1 MSEEMPEV
9 KPGETIVDAVERV
22 IVAVRNLAEAEEVY
36 TRILGRMPSWRHR
49 DPGGGTAHVVFR
61 LDNMSLE
68 LVEPVNGGPWGKV
81 TSRYLDGRGEGVM
94 TLVLRT
100 PDAEK
105 AARALTAIGL
115 AAVALPQGEARDGS
129 RVRSW
134 RNVLMPTSLTRG
146 VSLLLTD
153 ETSRRENL
161 PPAELRE
168 GVAAAD
174 AISALDHIVIMT
186 ADAEAMKVLLGDKL
200 GIRLALDQSKPE
212 WGVRQLFFRL
222 GGVTIEVVEPLDKAK
237 APADDHYWGLAWKA
251 GNVATMRERLLRD
264 GVEVSDVRRGRKKG
278 TEVAT
283 LRPPTMGIP
292 TLLVGPVPAAD

>member
-1 MSEEMPEV
+1 MPEEMPGRTPEA
-9 KPGETIVDAVERV
+9 TIVDAVERV
-22 IVAVRNLAEAEEVY
+22 IVVVKNLAEAEEVY
-36 TRILGRMPSWRHR
+36 TRILGRSPSWRHN
-49 DPGGGTAHVVFR
+49 DPGGGTAHVIFR
-61 LDNMSLE
+61 LDNMALE

-81 TSRYLDGRGEGVM
+81 ITRYLDWRGEGVM

-100 PDAEK
+100 PDAEG
-105 AARALTAIGL
+105 AARALTASGL
-115 AAVALPQGEARDGS
+115 AAVALPQGEARDGA
-129 RVRSW
+129 RARSW
-134 RNVLMPTSLTRG
+134 RNVLIPTGLTRG
-146 VSLLLTD
+146 ISILLTE

-161 PPAELRE
+161 PPAELRD
-168 GVAAAD
+168 GVAAED

-186 ADAEAMKVLLGDKL
+186 ADAEALKVLLGDKL

-251 GNVATMRERLLRD
+251 GDVSAMRERLLRD
-264 GVEVSDVRRGRKKG
+264 GVEVSEVRRGRKKG